1 MDIVV
6 DAYATHQPVL
16 LYAVGR
22 TDKPVLELGSGNNST
37 VQIHDMLKDSG
48 IKILPV
54 DDNLEW
60 MNKYIHL
67 RSPMHEFIHLND
79 HQVKLYYKEDTTQ
92 WGVVFVDN
100 GTWDARSTAVL
111 RYKDTA
117 DFVVVHDCNY
127 PADNGLFGKSI
138 KPFDFANN
146 SFGVRNYDDVF
157 KYWIEFMPERWI
169 PTHPPTL
176 LGSNKICLDD
186 VEIEGMII
194 SCRSNI
200 LK

>member
-1 MDIVV
+1 
-6 DAYATHQPVL
+6 
-16 LYAVGR
+16 
-22 TDKPVLELGSGNNST
+22 
-37 VQIHDMLKDSG
+37 
-48 IKILPV
+48 
-54 DDNLEW
+54 
-60 MNKYIHL
+60 
-67 RSPMHEFIHLND
+67 MHEFIHYND
-79 HQVKLYYKEDTTQ
+79 HQVKLFYKEDTTQ

-111 RYKDTA
+111 RYKDIA

-157 KYWIEFMPERWI
+157 KYWIEFMPEMWI

-200 LK
+200 LR